1 MSDGASDGS
10 DTRRRPAYGEYAT
23 PEEQRARIQQPAVT
37 EALDQ
42 GLRPAAPAGPVSSS
56 ERPVAAASVRETP
69 ARTADRLV
77 TAVLLGI
84 GFVNVVVSVQSFFD
98 VTSTFTRAMETMGIP
113 GEFTNISGATGAA
126 VWGAVAGISMV
137 IGYVLT
143 VLVSWR
149 RVRSGRRAWWI
160 PLVGAVITYVVVT
173 ACLTVPIM
181 ADPAFQEYVRTMA
194 S

>member
-1 MSDGASDGS
+1 MSNGSSDGS
-10 DTRRRPAYGEYAT
+10 DSRRRPAYGEYAT
-23 PEEQRARIQQPAVT
+23 AEEQRARIQQPAIT
-37 EALDQ
+37 EALDH
-42 GLRPAAPAGPVSSS
+42 GLPPGAAVAPS
-56 ERPVAAASVRETP
+56 EQPVAAASVRETP
-69 ARTADRLV
+69 ARTVDRLI

-113 GEFTNISGATGAA
+113 GEFTNVSGPTGAA

-143 VLVSWR
+143 ALVSWR
-149 RVRSGRRAWWI
+149 RVRGGRRAWWI

-173 ACLTVPIM
+173 ACLTVPVM